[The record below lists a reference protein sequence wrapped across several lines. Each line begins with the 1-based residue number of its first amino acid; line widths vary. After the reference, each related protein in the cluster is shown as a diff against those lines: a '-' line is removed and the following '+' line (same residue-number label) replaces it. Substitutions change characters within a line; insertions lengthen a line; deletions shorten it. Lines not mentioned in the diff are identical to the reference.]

1 VVKARD
7 QIAAARLPP
16 ALDGL
21 REFRRRVMGGGWRRL
36 MPLTEWEDFWSA
48 SLLRD
53 LCFHVQAHRFTIS
66 RLRDFMRGVQ
76 CNAPWPMPDRLRT
89 TARAFLV
96 NEPCPI
102 LETGNNSSARSRTC
116 FLWLMPSSVRRT
128 EGRWSAVRFQKVDDG

>member
-36 MPLTEWEDFWSA
+36 VPLTEWEDFWSA

-66 RLRDFMRGVQ
+66 RLRDFLRGG
-76 CNAPWPMPDRLRT
+76 CSATRRGRCPTDCALP
-89 TARAFLV
+89 RAL
-96 NEPCPI
+96 
-102 LETGNNSSARSRTC
+102 S
-116 FLWLMPSSVRRT
+116 W
-128 EGRWSAVRFQKVDDG
+128 

>member
-1 VVKARD
+1 VAGLKVPLADIDRGSELP
-7 QIAAARLPP
+7 LPP

-21 REFRRRVMGGGWRRL
+21 REFRRRAMGGGWRRL
-36 MPLTEWEDFWSA
+36 VPLTEWEDFWSA

-53 LCFHVQAHRFTIS
+53 LCFHVQAHNFTIS
-66 RLRDFMRGVQ
+66 RLRDFLRGSNLRSALSSTPVQ

-102 LETGNNSSARSRTC
+102 L
-116 FLWLMPSSVRRT
+116 
-128 EGRWSAVRFQKVDDG
+128 